1 MFNLLNRF
9 HNFFVLLILIVITL
23 SCWFYTITGIGMNIS
38 AWKMTLMN
46 LNIND
51 FSNSMDMNLQDDQYS
66 NFLDLIFLF
75 FMWFLMMIAMMLPSA
90 IPFIMI
96 FDKISYERKN
106 NQYKYV
112 PTINFAISYLLIW
125 AIFSLFATIIH
136 VLLEFYDMMNVS
148 TLTVGNL
155 FGASL
160 FMLAGIYQMT
170 PLKNSCLR
178 YCRNP
183 IELLSN
189 EKIFDNLGSFYIGIK
204 HGIFCVGCCW
214 PLMLLLF
221 YSGVMNILW
230 IAGLSFYILIEKY
243 IVSGKKLNF
252 LTGVILILFGFRI
265 FFIYLF

>member
-1 MFNLLNRF
+1 
-9 HNFFVLLILIVITL
+9 
-23 SCWFYTITGIGMNIS
+23 
-38 AWKMTLMN
+38 
-46 LNIND
+46 
-51 FSNSMDMNLQDDQYS
+51 
-66 NFLDLIFLF
+66 
-75 FMWFLMMIAMMLPSA
+75 
-90 IPFIMI
+90 
-96 FDKISYERKN
+96 
-106 NQYKYV
+106 
-112 PTINFAISYLLIW
+112 
-125 AIFSLFATIIH
+125 
-136 VLLEFYDMMNVS
+136 MMNVS

-170 PLKNSCLR
+170 PLKNSCLH

-189 EKIFDNLGSFYIGIK
+189 KKIFDNLGSFYIGIK

-214 PLMLLLF
+214 PLMFLLF

-265 FFIYLF
+265 FSIYLF